1 MDATPNPSD
10 QRSIPQLLSAFTHDF
25 TTLIRKESELVRAEF
40 AEKLKQLA
48 RGGSELAG
56 GAILLN
62 AALLVLLQALVLG
75 LSKLMDPAWAAVLVG
90 VVVAIV
96 GVVLLRAGMKASRP
110 SSLTPERTTR
120 QLEKDAQLVKEQ
132 VR

>member
-1 MDATPNPSD
+1 MDATPNSTD
-10 QRSIPQLLSAFTHDF
+10 SRSIPQLLSAFTHDF

-40 AEKLKQLA
+40 SEKLKQIA
-48 RGGSELAG
+48 RGGSEIAG
-56 GAILLN
+56 GALLLN
-62 AALLVLLQALVLG
+62 AALLILLQALVLG
-75 LSKLMDPAWAAVLVG
+75 LSKVMDPAWAAVLVG
-90 VVVAIV
+90 VVVAVV
-96 GVVLLRAGMKASRP
+96 GVVLLRAGVKAS